1 MRIRRAEARDR
12 ETVAALLT
20 RFHSLE
26 EVPRDWFARPER
38 GPGWNAAAAAFDL
51 LLERPEYGFVL
62 LAEDDD
68 GTPAGVLTLLLKVS
82 TGAGSVVPVI
92 DDIYV
97 EPAYRRRGVARAMVQ
112 WVIDFARER
121 GYPRV
126 DTQVEEYSS
135 TSGPFW
141 HGIGFRRIGE
151 YRVSLAVNPPDSGGT
166 QDPQAP

>member
-26 EVPRDWFARPER
+26 EVPRDWFNRPDR

-51 LLERPEYGFVL
+51 LLARPEYGFVL

-97 EPAYRRRGVARAMVQ
+97 DPAYRRRGVARAMVQ
-112 WVIDFARER
+112 WVIDFSLER
-121 GYPRV
+121 GYPRI
-126 DTQVEEYSS
+126 DTQVEEFSP

-141 HGIGFRRIGE
+141 HGVGFRSIGE
-151 YRVSLAVNPPDSGGT
+151 YRVSLPLGPRGPASRGNGP
-166 QDPQAP
+166 A

>member
-1 MRIRRAEARDR
+1 MRIRRAEACDR
-12 ETVAALLT
+12 EAVAALLT

-26 EVPRDWFARPER
+26 DVPRGWFNRPER

-51 LLERPEYGFVL
+51 LIERPEYGFVL

-68 GTPAGVLTLLLKVS
+68 GTPAGVLTVLLKVS
-82 TGAGSVVPVI
+82 TGAGSIVPVV

-97 EPAYRRRGVARAMVQ
+97 EPAYRRRGIARAMVQ
-112 WVIDFARER
+112 WVVDYSREQ

-126 DTQVEEYSS
+126 DTQVEEHSP

-141 HGIGFRRIGE
+141 HGIGFQRIGE
-151 YRVSLAVNPPDSGGT
+151 YRVSLPVSGSDRGS
-166 QDPQAP
+166 PGSPGA